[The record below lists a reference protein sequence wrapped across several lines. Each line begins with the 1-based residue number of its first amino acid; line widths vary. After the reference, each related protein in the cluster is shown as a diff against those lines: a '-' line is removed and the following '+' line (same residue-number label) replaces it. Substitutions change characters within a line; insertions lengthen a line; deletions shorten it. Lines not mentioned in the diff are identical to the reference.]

1 MSSAAAES
9 GTVASA
15 KTRVLIVDD
24 DPSVRNFLQML
35 LEVEGYEVFSAMDG
49 NDALAVQREHPAA
62 VVVMDIFMPH
72 AEGIETIVKLREEFP
87 QAGIIV
93 MSGGGARSGVDYLAV
108 ARELGAARTLKK
120 PFGPQELI
128 DAVLEVR
135 SL

>member
-9 GTVASA
+9 DTVASA

-24 DPSVRNFLQML
+24 DPGVRNFLQML

-93 MSGGGARSGVDYLAV
+93 MSGGGVRLS
-108 ARELGAARTLKK
+108 
-120 PFGPQELI
+120 LI
-128 DAVLEVR
+128 HI
-135 SL
+135 

>member
-1 MSSAAAES
+1 MSSAATES
-9 GTVASA
+9 GTIASA

-24 DPSVRNFLQML
+24 DPGVRNFLQML

-49 NDALAVQREHPAA
+49 IEALAVQREHPAA
-62 VVVMDIFMPH
+62 VVVIDIFMPR
-72 AEGIETIVKLREEFP
+72 AEGIETIVQLREEFP

-93 MSGGGARSGVDYLAV
+93 MSGGGVRSGVDYLAV

>member
-9 GTVASA
+9 GTIAGS

-24 DPSVRNFLQML
+24 DPGVRNFLQML

-49 NDALAVQREHPAA
+49 IEALEVQREHPAA
-62 VVVMDIFMPH
+62 VVVIDIFMPH

-120 PFGPQELI
+120 PFSPQELI
-128 DAVLEVR
+128 DAVREIRAL
-135 SL
+135 

>member
-1 MSSAAAES
+1 MSSAATES
-9 GTVASA
+9 GTIAGA

-62 VVVMDIFMPH
+62 VVVIDIFMPH

-93 MSGGGARSGVDYLAV
+93 MSGGGVRSGVDYLAV
-108 ARELGAARTLKK
+108 ARELGAARALKK

-128 DAVLEVR
+128 DAVREVR

>member
-1 MSSAAAES
+1 MSSAATES
-9 GTVASA
+9 GTIAGA

-62 VVVMDIFMPH
+62 VVVIDIFMPH
-72 AEGIETIVKLREEFP
+72 AEGIETIVKLRDEFP

-93 MSGGGARSGVDYLAV
+93 MSGGGVRSGVDYLAV
-108 ARELGAARTLKK
+108 ARELGAARALKK

-128 DAVLEVR
+128 DAVREVR

>member
-1 MSSAAAES
+1 MSTAAAES
-9 GTVASA
+9 GTIASA

-35 LEVEGYEVFSAMDG
+35 LEVEGYEVYSAMDG
-49 NDALAVQREHPAA
+49 NDALDVQREHRAA
-62 VVVMDIFMPH
+62 VVVIDIFMPH

-93 MSGGGARSGVDYLAV
+93 MSGGGVRSGVDYLAV

-128 DAVLEVR
+128 DAVREVR

>member
-1 MSSAAAES
+1 MSTAAAES
-9 GTVASA
+9 GTIASA

-35 LEVEGYEVFSAMDG
+35 LEVEGYEVYSAMDG
-49 NDALAVQREHPAA
+49 NDALDVQREHRAA
-62 VVVMDIFMPH
+62 VVVIDIFMPH

-93 MSGGGARSGVDYLAV
+93 MSGGGVRSGVDYLAV

>member
-9 GTVASA
+9 GTVAGS

-24 DPSVRNFLQML
+24 DPGVRNFLQML

-62 VVVMDIFMPH
+62 VVVIDIFMPH
-72 AEGIETIVKLREEFP
+72 AEGIETIVKLRDEFP

-93 MSGGGARSGVDYLAV
+93 MSGGGVRSGVDYLAV
-108 ARELGAARTLKK
+108 ARELGAARALKK

-128 DAVLEVR
+128 DAVREVR

>member
-1 MSSAAAES
+1 MSSAATES
-9 GTVASA
+9 GTIAGA

-24 DPSVRNFLQML
+24 DPSIRNFLQML
-35 LEVEGYEVFSAMDG
+35 LEVEGYEVFSAIDG

-62 VVVMDIFMPH
+62 IVVIDIFMPH

>member
-1 MSSAAAES
+1 MSSAATES
-9 GTVASA
+9 GTIAGA

-72 AEGIETIVKLREEFP
+72 AEGIETIVKLRDEFP

-93 MSGGGARSGVDYLAV
+93 MSGGGVRSGVDYLAV
-108 ARELGAARTLKK
+108 ARELGAARALKK

-128 DAVLEVR
+128 DAVREVR